1 MELVREG
8 TEVGDAVPA
17 PAANVKANAAATNPI
32 GIALLLGILSL
43 PAMLL
48 FTPVGLVLFA
58 VALVLGVWG
67 LVATL
72 IRR

>member
-1 MELVREG
+1 
-8 TEVGDAVPA
+8 
-17 PAANVKANAAATNPI
+17 
-32 GIALLLGILSL
+32 
-43 PAMLL
+43 MLL

-58 VALVLGVWG
+58 LALVLGVWG